1 MNRISNRNL
10 LLILTYL
17 LISSSA
23 LIGYIFMVAYRAHGY
38 DPQIYNKGYLYFI
51 IFQFMI
57 FTMLVPLWDYSQI
70 TRYDSKGKFFRG
82 YISMLVGSS
91 LLSLASIPLILII
104 FMSGQLNGVNFV
116 LPLIIQICWGTAL
129 LSLKQ
134 YLNMKDKMRNFTS
147 FTLILFIFIV
157 LILTL
162 VFLYL
167 YTQYGSL
174 VVTTVYDNDFPNIF
188 FINPL
193 LTITGLLYTQIGG
206 TNYLGK
212 APIITSILFS
222 LFITIAS
229 LTLTIKSIPSKAG
242 GIKHGKTSSRPDA
255 EEA

>member
-1 MNRISNRNL
+1 MNRVSNRNL
-10 LLILTYL
+10 ALILTYL

-23 LIGYIFMVAYRAHGY
+23 LIGYLFMVAYRADGY
-38 DPQIYNKGYLYFI
+38 EPQIYSRGYLYFV
-51 IFQFMI
+51 IFQFMV

-70 TRYDSKGKFFRG
+70 TREYSKGKLLRG
-82 YISMLVGSS
+82 YISMLIESS

-104 FMSGQLNGVNFV
+104 FMAGQLNGVNFI

-134 YLNMKDKMRNFTS
+134 YLNIKDKIKNFTS
-147 FTLILFIFIV
+147 FILILFIFIV
-157 LILTL
+157 LVLTL
-162 VFLYL
+162 VCLYL

-174 VVTTVYDNDFPNIF
+174 VVTTVYDNDFPSIF

-206 TNYLGK
+206 ANYLGK
-212 APIITSILFS
+212 APVITSILFS

-229 LTLTIKSIPSKAG
+229 FTLTIKNIPSKAG
-242 GIKHGKTSSRPDA
+242 GMEHEKTSSKPDT
-255 EEA
+255 EKT